1 MYLVLSLRITP
12 LDLRHNVSYEV
23 YYIMLGYVGKNRSL
37 AVLTD
42 RQTDRHIAITV
53 PVHDAAHKQYHR
65 NAGRMLNK
73 HVKHL

>member
-23 YYIMLGYVGKNRSL
+23 HYIMLGYVGKNRSL

-42 RQTDRHIAITV
+42 RQTDRQTYSNYCACT
-53 PVHDAAHKQYHR
+53 
-65 NAGRMLNK
+65 
-73 HVKHL
+73 